1 MSEPIPNQAAE
12 TISPPPFLSL
22 FAGCALA
29 GCAAL
34 AACAVV
40 TVVSVL
46 GRFFLSTPIPGDIE
60 IVALLMG
67 AGVSLC
73 LPYCQIKRGNVVVDI
88 FTQDAPPRVRIL
100 LDLLGCLCV
109 ALIGAVLAW
118 RMGLG
123 GIELRASADQ
133 TMVLRLPTWIAFP
146 VIVPSMALLALAG
159 LLGAWQEWMALR
171 ARKIRT

>member
-1 MSEPIPNQAAE
+1 VSDTIPEQAAE
-12 TISPPPFLSL
+12 TPSPPPLFSL
-22 FAGCALA
+22 FAWVALA
-29 GCAAL
+29 GCVAL
-34 AACAVV
+34 AVCALV

-46 GRFFLSTPIPGDIE
+46 GRFFFSAPIPGDIE

-88 FTQDAPPRVRIL
+88 FTHNAPPRVRIA
-100 LDLLGCLCV
+100 LDLLGCLSI
-109 ALIGAVLAW
+109 ALIGAILAW

-123 GIELRASADQ
+123 GIELRSSADE
-133 TMVLRLPTWIAFP
+133 TMVLRLPTWIVFP

-159 LLGAWQEWMALR
+159 MIGAWQEWR
-171 ARKIRT
+171 GPSSKSDI

>member
-1 MSEPIPNQAAE
+1 MSEPIPGQAAE
-12 TISPPPFLSL
+12 TSSPPPLVSL
-22 FAGCALA
+22 FAAFALA
-29 GCAAL
+29 GCVAL

-46 GRFFLSTPIPGDIE
+46 GRFFFNVPIQGDIE

-88 FTQDAPPRVRIL
+88 FTQGAPPRVRIA
-100 LDLLGCLCV
+100 LDLVGCLTI
-109 ALIGAVLAW
+109 ALVGAVFAW

-123 GIELRASADQ
+123 GMELRTSADE

-146 VIVPSMALLALAG
+146 IIVPSMALLAAAG
-159 LLGAWQEWMALR
+159 VLSAWQEWRLLKPKSGA
-171 ARKIRT
+171 